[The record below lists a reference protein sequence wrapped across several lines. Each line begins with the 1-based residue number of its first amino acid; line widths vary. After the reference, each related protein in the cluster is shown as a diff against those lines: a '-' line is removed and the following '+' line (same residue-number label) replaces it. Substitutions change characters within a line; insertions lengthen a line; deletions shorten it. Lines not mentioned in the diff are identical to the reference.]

1 MTGSLLI
8 SSKRYEPPCKSKPK
22 FIFLLKNSSSI
33 LNKLVKAMIINKS
46 EKRVINKILNL
57 EK

>member
-1 MTGSLLI
+1 MTGSLSI
-8 SSKRYEPPCKSKPK
+8 SSKRYEPPCKSNPK
-22 FIFLLKNSSSI
+22 FIFLLKYSSSI
-33 LNKLVKAMIINKS
+33 LNKLDEAMIINKG